1 MAKRKLT
8 VQEAADVLETSVDAV
23 RQRIKRGKLE
33 RAEPDDPSD
42 NRVYVWLDGDHAE
55 TRHEAKVDGSPNGDA
70 LVESLQDQVEYLRDQ
85 LEREREA
92 NRENRRL
99 LAAALERIPPQ
110 LEAPRESPPEP
121 RESPVSP
128 GPTRTPTEGAE
139 PAQTAPERPFTREE
153 GERQSNAPGPQET
166 LHRPWWRRM
175 FGGG

>member
-1 MAKRKLT
+1 MAKHKLT

-33 RAEPDDPSD
+33 RAEPDDPAD
-42 NRVYVWLDGDHAE
+42 NRVYVWLDGGHDE
-55 TRHEAKVDGSPNGDA
+55 TKHEAKINDSPNGDA

-99 LAAALERIPPQ
+99 LAAALQRIPPQ
-110 LEAPRESPPEP
+110 LEAPREASPEA

-128 GPTRTPTEGAE
+128 GSRDAPHEGAGGPRE
-139 PAQTAPERPFTREE
+139 EATERPFMEE
-153 GERQSNAPGPQET
+153 ADERRGFWSR
-166 LHRPWWRRM
+166 L
-175 FGGG
+175 FGR